1 MVLFLYL
8 VHNILYVIINP
19 NNKTLSD
26 KIRENIIKIYG
37 DGNESQEYLTRCK
50 LSKLYYVFK
59 ISEKL
64 NSTDILIAF
73 LSSIKLRCKD
83 SDTTT
88 ELLSSSIIL
97 YYIENKLYN
106 VLLDILYYVSDLDE
120 LLKRKPEN
128 NIHFISNTNNTSEVL
143 SNVLL
148 VFKNISKNV
157 FN

>member
-97 YYIENKLYN
+97 FYIENKLYN

>member
-97 YYIENKLYN
+97 FYIENKLYN

-128 NIHFISNTNNTSEVL
+128 NIHFISNTNNTNEVL

>member
-64 NSTDILIAF
+64 NSTDILITF

-97 YYIENKLYN
+97 FYIENKLYN

-128 NIHFISNTNNTSEVL
+128 NIHFISNTNNTNEVL